1 VEPAYAMN
9 EAGLERNENIFRFTN
24 PKGRLRNR
32 LGEAAQRLAQ
42 VRFPEARHMPLNAPL
57 LQAGPYAEHRRPPQA
72 PPLRPGII
80 FIIKWAVR
88 RTRFRTCSIDAANA
102 EPKPFS

>member
-1 VEPAYAMN
+1 MN

-32 LGEAAQRLAQ
+32 LGMPRECWLWCA
-42 VRFPEARHMPLNAPL
+42 FPTQGISPLNAPL
-57 LQAGPYAEHRRPPQA
+57 MQAGPYAEHRRPPQA
-72 PPLRPGII
+72 PPLRPGIN

-88 RTRFRTCSIDAANA
+88 STRFRTCSIDAANA